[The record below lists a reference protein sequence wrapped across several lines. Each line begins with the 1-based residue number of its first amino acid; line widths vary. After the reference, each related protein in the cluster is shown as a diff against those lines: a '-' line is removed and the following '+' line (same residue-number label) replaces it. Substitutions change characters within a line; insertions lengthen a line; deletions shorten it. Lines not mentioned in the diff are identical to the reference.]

1 MNKQAFTKHRV
12 LITPNN
18 QPSGNIFSATSF
30 PTIQFV
36 LGSTQGMLDPRT
48 LRLNYTLNVFQSDGT
63 TRPVNDP
70 TVAASA
76 TNGINFNSGTGS
88 LATCDQ
94 INVSSMNGRNIETI
108 QHYNR
113 YVSTFTPN
121 AENQFD
127 LINTLTTGDC
137 LVSSKNIT
145 TCRQMNVPTT
155 HSVPLRTGFLS
166 GSTPINLSQKGFHGL
181 NLNIQLAQNQQALG
195 CITTQRFSAFGAP
208 EISLIQTTNTS
219 YQYQLSNVF
228 LTYDIYVP
236 SDSVFASMPS
246 SGTLV
251 FNSINTLTSTLLA
264 NDSTTTL
271 RLGLKNCLSVTHSF
285 IPAIHMHNI
294 KMDSMLLSRL
304 STGATGT
311 TLGTNAPLNTVQYF
325 KGGTLFPYNYILD
338 SEEQAQDPTTVQ
350 AQILEPALHSV
361 TLYDDSH
368 HGMNPASTQY
378 FGNIPAS
385 SASEKNEKYGASLA
399 EHPDGTNF
407 ILGFPCD
414 SQRVGVDYSRSDYA
428 FRIQSGLNGATPFQ
442 FFTFARARNVAM
454 YSPTGIEILE

>member
-18 QPSGNIFSATSF
+18 QPSGNVFSATSF

-48 LRLNYTLNVFQSDGT
+48 LRLNYTLNVFQGDGS
-63 TRPVNDP
+63 TRPNNILTSTGTDL
-70 TVAASA
+70 
-76 TNGINFNSGTGS
+76 NGINYNQNTGS
-88 LATCDQ
+88 LANIEQ

-108 QHYNR
+108 QNYNR
-113 YVSTFTPN
+113 YVATFTPN
-121 AENQFD
+121 IENQYD
-127 LINTLTTGDC
+127 LINTLSTGDP

-145 TCRQMNVPTT
+145 TARQMNVPTQ
-155 HSVPLRTGFLS
+155 HSVPLKTGFLS

-181 NLNIQLAQNQQALG
+181 NLTIQLTQNSQALG
-195 CITTQRFSAFGAP
+195 CITTTQIDGTGQPKIILQQS
-208 EISLIQTTNTS
+208 TNTS
-219 YQYQLSNVF
+219 YQYQLSDVF

-236 SDSVFASMPS
+236 NDTIFNSMPS

-264 NDSTTTL
+264 SDSTTTL
-271 RLGLKNCLSVTHSF
+271 RLGLKNCLSITHSL
-285 IPAIHMHNI
+285 IPALHLHNI
-294 KMDSMLLSRL
+294 KMDSLSLSRL
-304 STGATGT
+304 STGASSTD
-311 TLGTNAPLNTVQYF
+311 LGTRADLNTIQYF
-325 KGGTLFPYNYILD
+325 RGGTLFPYNYILD
-338 SEEQAQDPTTVQ
+338 SEAQATPDAVQ

-368 HGMNPASTQY
+368 HGMNPASV
-378 FGNIPAS
+378 GNIFNGATTS
-385 SASEKNEKYGASLA
+385 CNYRNKKMGASLA
-399 EHPDGTNF
+399 ESPDPTNF
-407 ILGFPCD
+407 ILGFPAD
-414 SQRVGVDYSRSDYA
+414 SQRVGVDYSKMDYA
-428 FRIQSGLNGATPFQ
+428 FRIQSNINGATPFQ